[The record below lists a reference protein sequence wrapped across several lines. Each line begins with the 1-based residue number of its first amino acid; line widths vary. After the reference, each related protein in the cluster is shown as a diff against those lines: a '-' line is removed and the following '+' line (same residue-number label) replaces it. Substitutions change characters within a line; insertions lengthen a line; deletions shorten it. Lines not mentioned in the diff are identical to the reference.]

1 MLSLILVS
9 PPQISELTVALK
21 SNSLVPD
28 MRAKA
33 MASMQTN
40 KLALLRKARQ
50 VQAKHVTAAA
60 SQPAIKM
67 ITPTKPL
74 RHITYRRLQKEVA
87 QRAEDVKSFRLKK
100 EYTEYGSSNGEWR
113 NVSCTGR
120 RYVLP
125 DGCAP
130 RKSRRING

>member
-40 KLALLRKARQ
+40 KVALLRKARQ
-50 VQAKHVTAAA
+50 IQARHVATT
-60 SQPAIKM
+60 SQPAIPSKTL
-67 ITPTKPL
+67 TPTTKPP
-74 RHITYRRLQKEVA
+74 RQITYPRLFAKGGGA
-87 QRAEDVKSFRLKK
+87 KSI
-100 EYTEYGSSNGEWR
+100 
-113 NVSCTGR
+113 GR
-120 RYVLP
+120 QVFQ
-125 DGCAP
+125 
-130 RKSRRING
+130 IE